1 MAKAKTTRMTQPS
14 KRNSSARRG
23 SRRKNAGEGY
33 GFSFHGAFKNKT
45 DAVKKEA
52 ATKGAFIRPIMY
64 KDGFRYVV
72 MVPRTANPKRANV
85 SSKSKSKRNGLG
97 SWLKGQVAKADEA
110 YSEWLVNKLRGKKRS
125 KKVMG
130 RGAPRAVK
138 AASRQD
144 RARGSAPPSNAVIAD
159 VTSALRN
166 EGIKAGEAKRLAQ
179 AAYANTRSND
189 IVTVFRAAMA
199 RQNPKQKTKLERAFK
214 KFPRCLS
221 GNLDPLAHTTVF
233 DLVNLALWQLDMLR
247 EGEETDIKT
256 AAQRKAVEKFVT
268 QYRGKE
274 NPAGNLS
281 QQRKAAELYERFH
294 GTPSNE
300 VIKVLEA
307 EGISKTEA
315 VKLAALIPPEDYTG
329 LGELVELRALTYGN
343 DAKSAARISFD
354 PDNAKERVR
363 VCSNPEGTQLYFIG
377 GNQDVAE
384 LARAG
389 ADIGFAMVDLG
400 ECIYLEYRTRKAMDK
415 FQTANYY
422 HELGEE
428 TGERP
433 HLLYS
438 TAHKRLYLVGGAY
451 MVKPEG
457 IVN

>member
-1 MAKAKTTRMTQPS
+1 MTKATKTRMTHPS

-23 SRRKNAGEGY
+23 PRRKNAGEGY
-33 GFSFHGAFKNKT
+33 GFSLHGAFKNKA

-85 SSKSKSKRNGLG
+85 SSKSNSKRNGLG
-97 SWLKGQVAKADEA
+97 SWLKGKVAKADEG
-110 YSEWLVNKLRGKKRS
+110 YSEWLINKLRGRKRS
-125 KKVMG
+125 KKVTG
-130 RGAPRAVK
+130 RGAPRAAK
-138 AASRQD
+138 AASRGE
-144 RARGSAPPSNAVIAD
+144 RARGSAPPSNEVIAD

-166 EGIKAGEAKRLAQ
+166 EGIKAGDAKRLAQ
-179 AAYANTRSND
+179 TAYAKTKSAD
-189 IVTVFRAAMA
+189 FITVFRAAMA
-199 RQNPKQKTKLERAFK
+199 RQNPKKKVSRFK
-214 KFPRCLS
+214 VS
-221 GNLDPLAHTTVF
+221 
-233 DLVNLALWQLDMLR
+233 
-247 EGEETDIKT
+247 
-256 AAQRKAVEKFVT
+256 RKSK
-268 QYRGKE
+268 
-274 NPAGNLS
+274 NPGA
-281 QQRKAAELYERFH
+281 QRKAAELYERFH
-294 GTPSNE
+294 GTPSKE

-315 VKLAALIPPEDYTG
+315 VKLAALIPPEEYAG
-329 LGELVELRALTYGN
+329 LGDLIELRALTYGN
-343 DAKSAARISFD
+343 DTSSAARISFD

-415 FQTANYY
+415 FQAVNYY

-451 MVKPEG
+451 TVKPEG